1 MPRRSAHKAREL
13 GKECFGGYP
22 PRGLRVRGY
31 DNRGYGREGER
42 DYGGG
47 PPPGWRS
54 YDEPPYGAR
63 LPAIRFAL
71 VLPPIVSDG
80 DPDPKS
86 LQFSCRH
93 QAQLSLD
100 YSATRARNGSS
111 QGSPPKCAISP
122 GQNISATEP

>member
-1 MPRRSAHKAREL
+1 M
-13 GKECFGGYP
+13 
-22 PRGLRVRGY
+22 GLRR
-31 DNRGYGREGER
+31 RPTSRLALLR
-42 DYGGG
+42 RASL
-47 PPPGWRS
+47 WLAR
-54 YDEPPYGAR
+54 AR

-111 QGSPPKCAISP
+111 QGSPPRCAISP
-122 GQNISATEP
+122 GQYLRHGTVRSFTS